1 MTVSSTAPQRGP
13 SISCLQARAWT
24 IANESYHVSGG
35 EAYRAYA
42 RELYEQDLHERI
54 LALFSR
60 LDAQNEQ
67 VEACLLLR
75 HAYREETISLMARD
89 ATADSAEE
97 GSGSCSEAGMSG
109 E

>member
-1 MTVSSTAPQRGP
+1 MTVSSTAPQRDP

-24 IANESYHVSGG
+24 IANESYHVPGG

-75 HAYREETISLMARD
+75 RAYQEETIALMARD
-89 ATADSAEE
+89 VAADSAEE
-97 GSGSCSEAGMSG
+97 GSGSGAEAGKSG